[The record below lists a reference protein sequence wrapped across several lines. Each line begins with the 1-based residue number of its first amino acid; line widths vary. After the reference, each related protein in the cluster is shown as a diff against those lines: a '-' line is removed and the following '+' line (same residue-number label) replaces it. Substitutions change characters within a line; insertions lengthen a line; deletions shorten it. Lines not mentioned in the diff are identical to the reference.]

1 MTKGR
6 NGDLSRRARR
16 MRAGVLAAT
25 AVALFCAAP
34 ASAQVSTGDS
44 PQSGGSSPP
53 SPTTPPSVSGT
64 ERDGEDLTG
73 DDGTWPLLV
82 GTQHIWLRCSSTG
95 SGCSQVSTSST
106 YTLSPADVGRTLK
119 FRVRGTNTLTG
130 AFREVDAATGVIDA
144 ISPINTAVPSFTG
157 TPRDGETLS
166 GSPGTWT
173 GTPTIAF
180 TYQWRR
186 CTPACSNIAGATS
199 INYTLGPADIG
210 HRVLL
215 RVTATRTENAS
226 DTGTADSAQS
236 GVIQAIPTANVSAP
250 QISGIVSEG
259 EILSASPGSWTG
271 SAPLSYSYQWERCD
285 GACTAVGTGALYAPT
300 AADVGKRLQVKV
312 TASGPGGAASATS
325 PLTAPVA
332 ARPAPGDTGTG
343 TGTGGG
349 TGGGTGT
356 GTTTGTTTLPRL
368 SPFPVIAIGGRVFR
382 SSVLVS
388 QLRISRAP
396 RGAIVTVTC
405 KGRGCPFKRM
415 RRTIK
420 RRSGLRIRG
429 LERRLRNGT
438 VIVITVR
445 KGNTIGKYTR
455 LRIRRGTAPA
465 RLDRCIRPGARRP
478 SACPS

>member
-1 MTKGR
+1 M
-6 NGDLSRRARR
+6 
-16 MRAGVLAAT
+16 LAAA
-25 AVALFCAAP
+25 AVTLLCAAP

-44 PQSGGSSPP
+44 PQSGGASPP
-53 SPTTPPSVSGT
+53 TPTTPPSVSGT

-73 DDGTWPLLV
+73 NDGTWPLLV
-82 GTQHIWLRCSSTG
+82 GTQHIWLRCSSAGT
-95 SGCSQVSTSST
+95 GCSQVSTSSI

-119 FRVRGTNTLTG
+119 FRVRGTDALTG
-130 AFREVDAATGVIDA
+130 AFREVDAVTGVIDA
-144 ISPINTAVPSFTG
+144 ISPTNTAAPSFTG
-157 TPRDGETLS
+157 TPRDGETLL
-166 GSPGTWT
+166 GSRGTWT

-210 HRVLL
+210 HKVLL
-215 RVTATRTENAS
+215 RVTATRTENAA
-226 DTGTADSAQS
+226 DTATADSAQS
-236 GVIQAIPTANVSAP
+236 GVIQPIPTANVTPP
-250 QISGIVSEG
+250 QISGIVREG
-259 EILSASPGSWTG
+259 EILSASTGSWTG
-271 SAPLSYSYQWERCD
+271 SAPLAYSYQWERCD
-285 GACTAVGTGALYAPT
+285 GGCTAVGTGALYAPT
-300 AADVGKRLQVKV
+300 AADVGKRLQVTV
-312 TASGPGGAASATS
+312 TASGPGGSDVATS

-332 ARPAPGDTGTG
+332 ARPATSGTDTGTG
-343 TGTGGG
+343 TGTGT
-349 TGGGTGT
+349 TGGT
-356 GTTTGTTTLPRL
+356 GTTTGTTTLRRL

-388 QLRISRAP
+388 QLRIYRAP

-405 KGRGCPFKRM
+405 RGRGCPFRRT

-420 RRSGLRIRG
+420 RRSGVRIRG

-455 LRIRRGTAPA
+455 LRIRRGAPPA
-465 RLDRCIRPGARRP
+465 RIDRCIRPGVRRP